1 MSVTPM
7 DLQVLFMQE
16 GRAAKSADRA
26 KNFAE
31 TMRTV
36 RAYRKKYASG
46 RENVKQIDDA
56 RSKNIDEEGSQGGA
70 TGYFAHRRQQEPEL
84 QEEEEERKDLEP
96 ELGKMMDLKI

>member
-16 GRAAKSADRA
+16 GRAAKEADKA

-31 TMRTV
+31 TMRSF
-36 RAYRKKYASG
+36 RSYRQKYARG
-46 RENVKQIDDA
+46 RENVKEIDDA
-56 RSKNIDEEGSQGGA
+56 RSKNVDEEGGQGGA
-70 TGYFAHRRQQEPEL
+70 PGYFAHRRQQEPEL

-96 ELGKMMDLKI
+96 ELGKMMDMKI